1 MLNNDS
7 IYINSCKSY
16 LPALSYMV
24 NDAIANGL
32 YETDE
37 AKNTGY
43 KSVLVEQNLF
53 PAEMALDAVERAV
66 ESTNVNNIKHIIYS
80 SIHRS
85 GHKSFWSPA
94 SFIQNKLQALNAI
107 PFNLNQGC
115 NGQMIALN
123 LSCSLLNSSVGDDS
137 SLLVS
142 SDCFS
147 HSLFDRWKSDYGLIY
162 GDAATAITLS
172 KKKGFAKIRKLE
184 SVSAPV
190 LEKMHRLEDGSCE
203 TDKFLKQQYN
213 VRDSK
218 KQFFTKY
225 GLTILTSETHKALK
239 KLYQSIFSENIVLSD
254 IKYFIFPNLGKK
266 ILEENYYPVFK
277 CKDNKTL
284 WNFGS
289 TVGHLGTSDCF
300 AGLCFLEDNNKLK
313 TGDYILMIG
322 AGAGFSWTACLLEI
336 C

>member
-1 MLNNDS
+1 MLNNKP

-16 LPALSYMV
+16 VPALRYGI
-24 NDAIANGL
+24 NDAVANGL
-32 YETDE
+32 YEEDE

-43 KSVLVEQNLF
+43 KSVLIEQNLF
-53 PAEMALDAVERAV
+53 PAEMALDAAERAI
-66 ESTNVNNIKHIIYS
+66 ESEDVSNIKHIIYS
-80 SIHRS
+80 SIHRN

-123 LSCSLLNSSVGDDS
+123 LSCSLLNSSIAHDS
-137 SLLVS
+137 ALLVS

-162 GDAATAITLS
+162 GDAATAVTLS
-172 KKKGFAKIRKLE
+172 KNKGFAKIKKLA
-184 SVSAPV
+184 SISAPV
-190 LEKMHRLEDGSCE
+190 LEEMHRLEYASCE
-203 TDKFLKQQYN
+203 SEIFLKQKYN
-213 VRDSK
+213 VRESK
-218 KQFFTKY
+218 KQFLIKY
-225 GLTILTSETHKALK
+225 GLPKLTSETRNALK
-239 KLYQSIFSENIVLSD
+239 KLSQSIFNEDVALSD

-266 ILEENYYPVFK
+266 MLEDNYYPAFN
-277 CKDNKTL
+277 CEEDNTL
-284 WNFGS
+284 WDFGR

-300 AGLCFLEDNNKLK
+300 AGLSFLQDNNKLK
-313 TGDYILMIG
+313 TSEHILMIG